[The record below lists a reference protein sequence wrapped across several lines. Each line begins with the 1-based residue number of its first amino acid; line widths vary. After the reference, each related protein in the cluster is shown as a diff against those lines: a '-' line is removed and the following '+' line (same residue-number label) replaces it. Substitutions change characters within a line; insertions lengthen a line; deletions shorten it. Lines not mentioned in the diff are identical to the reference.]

1 MANNQSRNYSTLTI
15 KRLYALSGNRCAF
28 PGCDVK
34 FLNWED
40 DTNFSNI
47 CHIEDANQNT
57 HKADRFNPNMSDKD
71 RADYQN
77 LILLCP
83 NHHIET
89 NDPSKYSVETLKTIK
104 REHEK
109 KMDVLQSGNNTIAKY
124 PSVLS
129 ILINQIGSNLLED
142 EFEAIG
148 KNAPITEE
156 KIKYNNIISYKPVIE
171 EYSIYQGK
179 LNSIYDEIEKQ
190 GSSKKSFLLQN
201 IKSLYLKEKG
211 KYENIEIIR
220 QNADLIFEN
229 IENEIWKILESSS
242 NLSTSLPI
250 ESIKMG
256 ILIVMVDAFMRCK
269 ILEEPI
275 IQ

>member
-1 MANNQSRNYSTLTI
+1 MAKNQSRNYLRLTI
-15 KRLYALSGNRCAF
+15 ERLYSLSGNRCAF
-28 PGCDVK
+28 PGCPVK

-47 CHIEDANQNT
+47 CHIEDANLST
-57 HKADRFNPNMSDKD
+57 HKADRFNPNMSVKE
-71 RADYQN
+71 RADYRN

-89 NDPSKYSVETLKTIK
+89 NDPNKYSVETLKSMK

-109 KMDVLQSGNNTIAKY
+109 KMDALQSGMNLIAKN

-129 ILINQIGSNLLED
+129 AIINQIGSTLLKD
-142 EFEAIG
+142 EFEDFG
-148 KNAPITEE
+148 KKAPDTEE
-156 KIKYNNIISYKPVIE
+156 KILFNNVITYKPIIE

-179 LNSIYDEIEKQ
+179 LNGIYDEIEKQ

-201 IKSLYLKEKG
+201 VKTLYLKEKG
-211 KYENIEIIR
+211 KYDGIESIR
-220 QNADLIFEN
+220 NNADLIFEN
-229 IENEIWKILESSS
+229 IENGIWKILESSS
-242 NLSTSLPI
+242 NLSSGLPI

-269 ILEEPI
+269 ILEEPK
-275 IQ
+275 Q